1 MSITREKKQELIA
14 KFKASKEDTG
24 SAEVQ
29 VAILTERIVNLTEH
43 MKSHNKD
50 FHSRR
55 GLLALVNRRKKL
67 VEYLKNNSDERYNNL
82 VKVLGLRK

>member
-1 MSITREKKQELIA
+1 MSITKEKKQELIK
-14 KFKASKEDTG
+14 KFKLSKDDTG

-29 VAILTERIVNLTEH
+29 VAILTTRILSLTDH
-43 MKSHNKD
+43 MKAHTKD

-55 GLLALVNRRKKL
+55 GLLALVNRRKSL
-67 VEYLKNNSDERYNNL
+67 IEYLKRTSEERYNNL